1 MNSSYVFVFDK
12 FDGSNKFA
20 VVQFVLD
27 QPSIIYEN
35 GEIWRDALD
44 ILIDSNMF
52 WKSFKDFNM
61 IETPVDVAFVS
72 VSDEQILDSLD
83 LAGLTCS
90 VNEESVCKA
99 LAKLNLDCSKYR
111 VLRPSGI
118 TRDVCALGSQ
128 DEGIIAESVLKDN
141 ATTIVQENETSA
153 EKKER
158 TGLTH
163 DFFVEKHKIHEDNR
177 IFKKP
182 K

>member
-61 IETPVDVAFVS
+61 IETPLDVAFVS
-72 VSDEQILDSLD
+72 VSDEQILNFLD

-111 VLRPSGI
+111 VLRPS
-118 TRDVCALGSQ
+118 DVA
-128 DEGIIAESVLKDN
+128 SVTYKTN
-141 ATTIVQENETSA
+141 VASTVQENEIFV
-153 EKKER
+153 EKKDR

-163 DFFVEKHKIHEDNR
+163 DFFIEKHKIHEGNR
-177 IFKKP
+177 IFKKS

>member
-1 MNSSYVFVFDK
+1 MKSSYVFVFDK

-20 VVQFVLD
+20 VVQFVQD

-72 VSDEQILDSLD
+72 VSDEQILNSLD

-111 VLRPSGI
+111 VRRPS
-118 TRDVCALGSQ
+118 DVA
-128 DEGIIAESVLKDN
+128 SVTSKTN
-141 ATTIVQENETSA
+141 VVSTVQENEIFA
-153 EKKER
+153 EKKDR

-163 DFFVEKHKIHEDNR
+163 DFFIEKHKIYEDNR
-177 IFKKP
+177 IFKKS